1 MITILLD
8 SSNTNLTVGIARDNL
23 LLDYISYEAWQR
35 QSEYM
40 IPELDKLL
48 KKYNVERNEI
58 DDVIVAKGPGSYTG
72 VRIAITIAKTI
83 ATALNAKLYA
93 ISSLRVQKD
102 CKNPSICL
110 INARSGRSYIGVYE
124 DDKVLLE
131 DQIMKNEDVLNYIKE
146 HPEYSVCGDTKYLGI
161 EGIISNNIKEM
172 LELKPVLE
180 SINPLSLKPV
190 YMKEEY
196 AKPIY

>member
-8 SSNTNLTVGIARDNL
+8 SSNTNLSVGIAKDNL
-23 LLDYISYEAWQR
+23 LLDYVSYEAWQR

-48 KKYNVERNEI
+48 TKYDIKKEDI
-58 DDVIVAKGPGSYTG
+58 TDVIVAKGPGSYTG

-83 ATALNAKLYA
+83 TTALDIKLYA
-93 ISSLRVQKD
+93 VSSLRVLKD
-102 CKNPSICL
+102 GDHPSICL

-124 DDKVLLE
+124 NEKILLE
-131 DQIMKNEDVLNYIKE
+131 DQIMKNDDVLAYINA
-146 HPEYSVCGDTKYLGI
+146 HPDYSVCGDTKYLNLNGV
-161 EGIISNNIKEM
+161 ESNNLKEM
-172 LELKPVLE
+172 ISLKEHLD

>member
-1 MITILLD
+1 MITILLA
-8 SSNTNLTVGIARDNL
+8 SSNTNLSVGIARDNL
-23 LLDYISYEAWQR
+23 LLEYISYEAWQR

-48 KKYNVERNEI
+48 SKYNVSRDEI
-58 DDVIVAKGPGSYTG
+58 KEVIVAKGPGSYTG

-83 ATALNAKLYA
+83 ATALDTKLYA
-93 ISSLRVQKD
+93 VSSLRVQKA

-124 DDKVLLE
+124 DDKVLLD

-146 HPEYSVCGDTKYLGI
+146 HPNYSVCGYVKYLGL
-161 EGIISNNIKEM
+161 EGVISNNIQEM
-172 LELKPVLE
+172 LSLKNVLE
-180 SINPLSLKPV
+180 PVNPLSLKPV

>member
-8 SSNTNLTVGIARDNL
+8 SSNTNLSVGIARDNL
-23 LLDYISYEAWQR
+23 LLEYISYEAWQR

-48 KKYNVERNEI
+48 SKYNVSRDEI
-58 DDVIVAKGPGSYTG
+58 KEVMVAKGPGSYTG

-83 ATALNAKLYA
+83 ATALDAKLYA
-93 ISSLRVQKD
+93 VSSLRVQKA

-124 DDKVLLE
+124 GNKVLLE
-131 DQIMKNEDVLNYIKE
+131 DQIMKNDEVLKYIND
-146 HPEYSVCGDTKYLGI
+146 HPSYSVCGDVRYLGLEI
-161 EGIISNNIKEM
+161 KETNNILEM
-172 LELKPVLE
+172 LSLKDALDEV
-180 SINPLSLKPV
+180 NPLSLKPV
-190 YMKEEY
+190 YMKD
-196 AKPIY
+196 

>member
-8 SSNTNLTVGIARDNL
+8 SSNTNLSVGIARDNL
-23 LLDYISYEAWQR
+23 LLEYISYEAWQR

-48 KKYNVERNEI
+48 SKYNVSRDEI
-58 DDVIVAKGPGSYTG
+58 KEVMVAKGPGSYTG

-83 ATALNAKLYA
+83 ATALAAKLYA
-93 ISSLRVQKD
+93 VSSLRVQKA

-124 DDKVLLE
+124 DDKVLLD

-146 HPEYSVCGDTKYLGI
+146 HPNYSVCGDVKYLGL
-161 EGIISNNIKEM
+161 EGVISNNIQEM
-172 LELKPVLE
+172 LSLKNVLE
-180 SINPLSLKPV
+180 PVNPLSLKPV

>member
-8 SSNTNLTVGIARDNL
+8 SSNTNLSVGIARDNL
-23 LLDYISYEAWQR
+23 LLEYISYEAWQQ

-48 KKYNVERNEI
+48 RKYNVSRDEI
-58 DDVIVAKGPGSYTG
+58 KEVMVAKGPGSYTG

-83 ATALNAKLYA
+83 ATALDAKLYA
-93 ISSLRVQKD
+93 VSSLRVQKA

-110 INARSGRSYIGVYE
+110 INARSNRSYIGVFE
-124 DDKVLLE
+124 DDKILLD

-146 HPEYSVCGDTKYLGI
+146 HPKYSVCGDVKYLGI
-161 EGIISNNIKEM
+161 EGVISNNIQEM
-172 LELKPVLE
+172 LGLKNVLE
-180 SINPLSLKPV
+180 PVNPLSLKPV